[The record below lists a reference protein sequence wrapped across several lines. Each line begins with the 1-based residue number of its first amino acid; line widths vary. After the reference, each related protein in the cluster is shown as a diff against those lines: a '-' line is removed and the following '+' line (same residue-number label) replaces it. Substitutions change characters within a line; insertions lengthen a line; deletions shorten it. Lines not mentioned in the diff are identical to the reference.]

1 MRTKSSQTQ
10 SHGGDLNSMSSTRV
24 FSLLIVD
31 DDLLVHQSL
40 KMCLPNHW
48 KVFSAPTLEAIQYE
62 RFYHAAFVDMHLEPG
77 SKKAA
82 GPQVIEKLTKNNGQ
96 LEVVAMSGDLSR
108 ELMESCLKAGA
119 QKFLAKPLM
128 PEEVLLILEKIEALW
143 DLRSVDPTAQRH
155 STRWVGTSAASQKI
169 KKRIADLRGETSPV
183 LIEGETGCGKEVVAR
198 LLHEQE
204 GDRPF
209 IAVNL
214 ASIPENLFESE
225 MFGHVKGAYTG
236 ADSNKVGLTEA
247 AHGGDLFLDEI
258 EALPL
263 SQQAK
268 LLRFLETGEVRR
280 VGAKESSHVKTRVI
294 AASNKSLEKMV
305 AAGEFREDLLYR
317 LASQRIELTPLRNR
331 LEDID
336 ELAQHFLQAERPRR
350 NKTIA
355 EDGLEALKKYNWPG
369 NVRELKRVCEQLSL
383 TSPLPFIRAEDVN
396 GWLKPVAQATG
407 APSYTAID
415 FNKGLNNLV
424 EEFEAHVI
432 RTCLKQAQDIEEAAK
447 ILQISRSNLYK
458 KIKDYKIEEDP
469 S

>member
-1 MRTKSSQTQ
+1 MT
-10 SHGGDLNSMSSTRV
+10 STRV

-31 DDLLVHQSL
+31 DDQLVHQSL
-40 KMCLPNHW
+40 KLALPSHW
-48 KVFSAPTLEAIQYE
+48 KVFSATKLEAIQYT

-77 SKKAA
+77 VQKAD
-82 GPQVIEKLTKNNGQ
+82 GPAVIEKLTKHNNQ

-128 PEEVLLILEKIEALW
+128 PEEILLILEKIEALW
-143 DLRSVDPTAQRH
+143 DLRNVDPSAQRGEIH
-155 STRWVGTSAASQKI
+155 WVGSSEASQKI
-169 KKRIADLRGETSPV
+169 KKRIAALRGETSPV
-183 LIEGETGCGKEVVAR
+183 LLEGETGCGKEVIAR
-198 LLHEQE
+198 LLNQQE
-204 GDRPF
+204 GERPF

-214 ASIPENLFESE
+214 ASIPDNLFESE
-225 MFGHVKGAYTG
+225 MFGHVKGAFTG
-236 ADSNKVGLTEA
+236 AEQNKVGLTEA

-263 SQQAK
+263 TQQAK

-280 VGAKESSHVKTRVI
+280 VGAKESTTVKTRVI
-294 AASNKSLEKMV
+294 AATNKPLDKMV
-305 AAGEFREDLLYR
+305 ANGEFREDLLYR
-317 LASQRIELTPLRNR
+317 LNSQRVELPPLRQR
-331 LEDID
+331 LDDID
-336 ELAQHFLQAERPRR
+336 ELAKHFLAAERPRR

-355 EDGLEALKKYNWPG
+355 DDGLEALKKYNWPG

-383 TSPLPFIRAEDVN
+383 TSPLPFIRAEDVL
-396 GWLKPVAQATG
+396 GWLRPTAVSTEG
-407 APSYTAID
+407 IPSYTAID
-415 FNKGLNNLV
+415 FNKGFNTLV

-432 RTCLKQAQDIEEAAK
+432 RTCLKQTKDIETAAK

-458 KIKDYKIEEDP
+458 KIKDYKIEEEP

>member
-1 MRTKSSQTQ
+1 MA
-10 SHGGDLNSMSSTRV
+10 STRV

-31 DDLLVHQSL
+31 DDPLVHQSL
-40 KMCLPNHW
+40 KMCLPTHW
-48 KVFSAPTLEAIQYE
+48 KVFSAPKLEAIQYE

-77 SKKAA
+77 SSKAA
-82 GPQVIEKLTKNNGQ
+82 GPQVIEKLIKHNNQ

-108 ELMESCLKAGA
+108 SLMESCLKAGA

-143 DLRSVDPTAQRH
+143 DLRSMDPSAHRR
-155 STRWVGTSAASQKI
+155 SARWVGNSTASQKI
-169 KKRIADLRGETSPV
+169 KKRIAELRGETNAV

-204 GDRPF
+204 GERPF

-225 MFGHVKGAYTG
+225 MFGHIKGAFTG
-236 ADSNKVGLTEA
+236 ADQNKIGLTEA

-263 SQQAK
+263 NQQAK

-280 VGAKESSHVKTRVI
+280 VGAKESSQVKTRVI
-294 AASNKSLEKMV
+294 AASNKPLEKMV
-305 AAGEFREDLLYR
+305 TAGEFREDLLYR
-317 LASQRIELTPLRNR
+317 LASQRVELTPLRER
-331 LEDID
+331 LDDID
-336 ELAQHFLQAERPRR
+336 ELAKHFLEAERPRR
-350 NKTIA
+350 NKTIDA
-355 EDGLEALKKYNWPG
+355 DGLAALKKYNWPG

-383 TSPLPFIRAEDVN
+383 TSPLPFIREEDVN
-396 GWLKPVAQATG
+396 NWLRPAATPAG
-407 APSYTAID
+407 APSYTSID
-415 FNKGLNNLV
+415 FNKGLNTLV
-424 EEFEAHVI
+424 EEFEAHAI
-432 RTCLKQAQDIEEAAK
+432 RTCLKQTQDIEEAAK
-447 ILQISRSNLYK
+447 VLKVSRSNLYK
-458 KIKDYKIEEDP
+458 KIKDYKIEEEP

>member
-1 MRTKSSQTQ
+1 
-10 SHGGDLNSMSSTRV
+10 MSSNRV

-31 DDLLVHQSL
+31 DDLLVQQSL
-40 KMCLPNHW
+40 KMCLPKHW
-48 KVFSAPTLEAIQYE
+48 KVFTAPALEAIQYE
-62 RFYHAAFVDMHLEPG
+62 RFYHAAFVDMHLVPG
-77 SKKAA
+77 SSLAE
-82 GPQVIEKLTKNNGQ
+82 GPVVVERLVTHNPQ

-108 ELMESCLKAGA
+108 PLMESCLKAGA
-119 QKFLAKPLM
+119 QRFLAKPLM

-155 STRWVGTSAASQKI
+155 STRWVGHSAASVKIQK
-169 KKRIADLRGETSPV
+169 RVAELRGETSPV

-214 ASIPENLFESE
+214 ASIPDHLFESE
-225 MFGHVKGAYTG
+225 MFGHVKGAFTG
-236 ADSNKVGLTEA
+236 ADANKIGLTEA

-263 SQQAK
+263 AQQAK

-280 VGAKESSHVKTRVI
+280 VGAKESSKVKTRVI
-294 AASNKSLEKMV
+294 AASNRPLTKMV

-317 LASQRIELTPLRNR
+317 LASQKIELTPLRER

-336 ELAQHFLQAERPRR
+336 ELAKHFLEAERPRR
-350 NKTIA
+350 NKSFA
-355 EDGLEALKKYNWPG
+355 EDGLSALKKYNWPG

-383 TSPLPFIRAEDVN
+383 TSPLPFIREVDVAS
-396 GWLKPVAQATG
+396 WLRPVATPPG
-407 APSYTAID
+407 SPSYTAID
-415 FNKGLNNLV
+415 FSKGLNTLV
-424 EEFEAHVI
+424 EEFEAHAI
-432 RTCLKQAQDIEEAAK
+432 RTCLKQSRDIEEASR

-458 KIKDYKIEEDP
+458 KIKDYKIEEEP

>member
-1 MRTKSSQTQ
+1 MAT
-10 SHGGDLNSMSSTRV
+10 TRV

-31 DDLLVHQSL
+31 DDPLVHQSL
-40 KMCLPNHW
+40 KMCLPAHW
-48 KVFSAPTLEAIQYE
+48 KVFSAPRLEAIQYE

-77 SKKAA
+77 STKAA
-82 GPQVIEKLTKNNGQ
+82 GPQVIEKLIKHNNQ

-108 ELMESCLKAGA
+108 TLMESCLKAGA
-119 QKFLAKPLM
+119 QRFLAKPLM
-128 PEEVLLILEKIEALW
+128 PEEILLILEKIEALW
-143 DLRSVDPTAQRH
+143 DLRSVDPNASRH
-155 STRWVGTSAASQKI
+155 TTRWVGSSESSAKI
-169 KKRIADLRGETSPV
+169 KKRIADLRGETNPV

-198 LLHEQE
+198 LLHQQE
-204 GDRPF
+204 GERPF

-225 MFGHVKGAYTG
+225 MFGHVKGAFTG
-236 ADSNKVGLTEA
+236 AEQNKVGLAEA
-247 AHGGDLFLDEI
+247 ANGGDLFLDEI

-280 VGAKESSHVKTRVI
+280 VGAKESSQVKTRVI
-294 AASNKSLEKMV
+294 AASNKPLDKMV

-317 LASQRIELTPLRNR
+317 LSSQRITLPPLRER

-336 ELAQHFLQAERPRR
+336 ELARHFLEAERPRR
-350 NKTIA
+350 NKTFA
-355 EDGLEALKKYNWPG
+355 DDGLEALKTYNWPG

-383 TSPLPFIRAEDVN
+383 TSPLPLIRREDVTA
-396 GWLKPVAQATG
+396 WLKPAATPVG

-432 RTCLKQAQDIEEAAK
+432 RTCLKQTQDVEEAAK
-447 ILQISRSNLYK
+447 ILQVSRSNLYK
-458 KIKDYKIEEDP
+458 KIKDYKIEEEP

>member
-1 MRTKSSQTQ
+1 MNT
-10 SHGGDLNSMSSTRV
+10 TRV

-31 DDLLVHQSL
+31 DDPLVHQSL

-48 KVFSAPTLEAIQYE
+48 KVFSAPRLEAIQYE

-77 SKKAA
+77 STKAA
-82 GPQVIEKLTKNNGQ
+82 GPQVIEKLVKHNNQ

-108 ELMESCLKAGA
+108 PLMESCLKAGA
-119 QKFLAKPLM
+119 QRFLAKPLM

-143 DLRSVDPTAQRH
+143 DLRSIDPSAQRRGV
-155 STRWVGTSAASQKI
+155 RWVGNSAASQKI

-183 LIEGETGCGKEVVAR
+183 LIEGETGCGKEVAAR

-204 GDRPF
+204 GERPF

-225 MFGHVKGAYTG
+225 MFGHLKGSFTG
-236 ADSNKVGLTEA
+236 ADQNKVGLTEA

-268 LLRFLETGEVRR
+268 LLRFLETGEIRR
-280 VGAKESSHVKTRVI
+280 VGAKESSQVKVRVI
-294 AASNKSLEKMV
+294 AASNRSLQKMV

-317 LASQRIELTPLRNR
+317 LASQRVDLVPLRDR

-336 ELAQHFLQAERPRR
+336 ELAKHFLEAERPRR
-350 NKTIA
+350 NKSFA
-355 EDGLEALKKYNWPG
+355 EDGLAALKKYNWPG

-383 TSPLPFIRAEDVN
+383 TSPLPFIREEDVLN
-396 GWLKPVAQATG
+396 WLKPAATPPG

-415 FNKGLNNLV
+415 FNKGLNLLV

-432 RTCLKQAQDIEEAAK
+432 RTCLKQTSDIESAAK
-447 ILQISRSNLYK
+447 VLQVSRSNLYK
-458 KIKDYKIEEDP
+458 KIKDYNIDEDLK
-469 S
+469 

>member
-1 MRTKSSQTQ
+1 MK
-10 SHGGDLNSMSSTRV
+10 
-24 FSLLIVD
+24 
-31 DDLLVHQSL
+31 
-40 KMCLPNHW
+40 
-48 KVFSAPTLEAIQYE
+48 LEAVQFE
-62 RFYHAAFVDMHLEPG
+62 RFYHAAFVDMHLEPN
-77 SKKAA
+77 STKAV
-82 GPQVIEKLTKNNGQ
+82 GPQVIEKLIKHNGQ

-108 ELMESCLKAGA
+108 PLMESCLKAGA
-119 QKFLAKPLM
+119 QRFLAKPLM
-128 PEEVLLILEKIEALW
+128 PEEILLILEKIEALW
-143 DLRSVDPTAQRH
+143 DLRSMDPNSSRH
-155 STRWVGTSAASQKI
+155 SARWVGSSSASQKI
-169 KKRIADLRGETSPV
+169 KKRIADLRGEINPV

-204 GDRPF
+204 GERPF

-225 MFGHVKGAYTG
+225 MFGHVKGAFTG
-236 ADSNKVGLTEA
+236 AEQNKVGLTEA
-247 AHGGDLFLDEI
+247 ANGGDLFLDEI

-280 VGAKESSHVKTRVI
+280 VGAKESTQVKTRVI
-294 AASNKSLEKMV
+294 AASNRSLEKMV

-317 LASQRIELTPLRNR
+317 LASQRIELPPLRER

-336 ELAQHFLQAERPRR
+336 ELAKHFLEAERPRR

-355 EDGLEALKKYNWPG
+355 EDGLAALKKYNWPG

-383 TSPLPFIRAEDVN
+383 TSPLPFIREEDVLN
-396 GWLKPVAQATG
+396 WLRPAATPTG

-415 FNKGLNNLV
+415 FSKGFNVLV
-424 EEFEAHVI
+424 EEFEAHII
-432 RTCLKQAQDIEEAAK
+432 RTCLKQAEDIESAAK
-447 ILQISRSNLYK
+447 ALQISRSNLYK